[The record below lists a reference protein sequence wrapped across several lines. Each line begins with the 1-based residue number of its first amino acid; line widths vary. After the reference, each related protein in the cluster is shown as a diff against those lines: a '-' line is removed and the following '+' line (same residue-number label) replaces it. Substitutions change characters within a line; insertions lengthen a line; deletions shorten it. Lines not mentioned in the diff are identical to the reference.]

1 MLGGLSMLSIPEK
14 VGLRLAVA
22 VSIVARVDAVRIA
35 MSSRTARLLML
46 FPYSN
51 EVVFVIKGF
60 L

>member
-1 MLGGLSMLSIPEK
+1 MLSIPEK